1 MLPVIITLVKM
12 FNDFNLP
19 LLMLTAFYIIALIL
33 GIIGAIISVNSAAM
47 ASKMFVVAIIFAIL
61 GMLLNLFLLLSLEG
75 SYVRMTAMGIILL
88 VASSIMTNKNRL

>member
-1 MLPVIITLVKM
+1 
-12 FNDFNLP
+12 
-19 LLMLTAFYIIALIL
+19 
-33 GIIGAIISVNSAAM
+33 M